1 MTTHPVLVTGATGN
15 QGGRGR
21 PRAARRG
28 AAGPGAGPGPVVRGR
43 CPAGRSGSDSGARR
57 PRRSRLPQGSGG
69 RGDRGVLDGDRE
81 LREPDGRLR
90 GATCPQPGDGEPG
103 GRDRADR
110 ALLGVGHRHRR
121 SWGLRRGT
129 LGSWLQAARDPGRGT
144 GFTGRGREL
153 SGLVLDNTGEAL
165 AGLLRIGN
173 AGANT
178 AADHITVLDAALAQF
193 PDPHRHGTDLLI
205 RTDSAGAAKAFLHH
219 IRALRERGIH
229 AFFSVGY
236 PVTEPVRRTIRALP
250 ETPASHLNH
259 DTAPARPQPEEP
271 GAPDPRVGP
280 RPCPST
286 TSNQTHHRTPAQT
299 GSAT

>member
-1 MTTHPVLVTGATGN
+1 MFGPVASTPTAWRLQAGIDTTTLTALRTA
-15 QGGRGR
+15 
-21 PRAARRG
+21 RAA
-28 AAGPGAGPGPVVRGR
+28 
-43 CPAGRSGSDSGARR
+43 ARE
-57 PRRSRLPQGSGG
+57 
-69 RGDRGVLDGDRE
+69 V
-81 LREPDGRLR
+81 
-90 GATCPQPGDGEPG
+90 A
-103 GRDRADR
+103 
-110 ALLGVGHRHRR
+110 
-121 SWGLRRGT
+121 
-129 LGSWLQAARDPGRGT
+129 WLQAARAPGRDT

-153 SGLVLDNTGEAL
+153 SGLVLDNPGEAL
-165 AGLLRIGN
+165 AGLLRAGN

-178 AADHITVLDAALAQF
+178 AAGHITVLDAALAQL

-286 TSNQTHHRTPAQT
+286 RSNQTHHRTPAQT
-299 GSAT
+299 GSATRSETGRLEPKPGQRNGPARVARVRRLTVRQGGGQEPHNSQSLTSKRLDGQ